1 MAQLTEPPLRTTS
14 RQNGIETNAT
24 PHFQRHAFL
33 GATRGL
39 GCWAALPGMGQL
51 SAPVI
56 AGTAFSAE
64 RMRALQ
70 RLGVVCGITAGAW
83 LGAAEVPTKLVSSG
97 LSPFLI
103 SLLMVIGVFI
113 GRWSLPAIVRGTSSI
128 GADIRTAPHLVV
140 WAVIAGCLWSVA
152 NTLTIFA
159 IRDLGL
165 SIAFPLWN
173 TNALIGMLWGIVF
186 FHELK
191 KAGWRRWAA
200 VCGGAALMFIGGM
213 ILARV
218 SARQISS
225 VQSTKGI
232 IAALGA
238 GLLWGTMYIPYR
250 KAYLSGMNPLSF
262 VSFFTVGELGM
273 MTVLAIHYLGGIAH
287 LLQQITQA
295 YHLLFWL
302 LAAGFVWVIGDLCQQ
317 YAVKYV
323 GVSRGIPLSNSNQLW
338 GLIWGAVAFGEL
350 RSWGHSAIAGV
361 VYGSLLMAAGLVAI
375 SFSVAGESE
384 QAKWRQAADRERA
397 RYGIDA
403 HFVASSL
410 EGKSATPRGTK
421 SWVDWLLVIAASAV
435 LAWTGSVAQWPALN
449 LNWLAVSV
457 LMFVA
462 LLLLCVTVISLWKT
476 TRFN

>member
-1 MAQLTEPPLRTTS
+1 
-14 RQNGIETNAT
+14 
-24 PHFQRHAFL
+24 
-33 GATRGL
+33 
-39 GCWAALPGMGQL
+39 MGQL
-51 SAPVI
+51 STVA
-56 AGTAFSAE
+56 SAEVLSPE

-70 RLGVVCGITAGAW
+70 RLGIVCGITAGAW
-83 LGAAEVPTKLVSSG
+83 LGAAEVPTKLVASG

-103 SLLMVIGVFI
+103 SFLMVVGVFI
-113 GRWSLPAIVRGTSSI
+113 GRWSLPAMVRGTSSLS
-128 GADIRTAPHLVV
+128 ADVANAPHLVI
-140 WAVIAGCLWSVA
+140 WAVLAGCLWSVA

-173 TNALIGMLWGIVF
+173 TNALIGIGWGILF

-191 KAGWRRWAA
+191 NAGWRRWGA

-213 ILARV
+213 ILARI
-218 SARQISS
+218 SAHQIASREA
-225 VQSTKGI
+225 TKGI

-273 MTVLAIHYLGGIAH
+273 MTVLAVHYLGGIAS
-287 LLQQITQA
+287 LMRQVLAA
-295 YHLLFWL
+295 YHFVFWL
-302 LAAGFVWVIGDLCQQ
+302 LGAGFVWVLGDLAQQ

-338 GLIWGAVAFGEL
+338 GLIWGAVAFGEM
-350 RSWGHSAIAGV
+350 RAWGHAAVVGV
-361 VYGSLLMAAGLVAI
+361 IYGSLLMAAGLVAI

-384 QAKWRQAADRERA
+384 QAKWRQAAERERV

-403 HFVASSL
+403 EFVSSSL
-410 EGKSATPRGTK
+410 QGKSTTPASRR
-421 SWVDWLLVIAASAV
+421 WFDWLLVIGATAV
-435 LAWTGSVAQWPALN
+435 FAWTGSVAQWPVLS
-449 LNWLAVSV
+449 LNWPAVYLLVS
-457 LMFVA
+457 VA
-462 LLLLCVTVISLWKT
+462 LLLLAGTAISLGKIT
-476 TRFN
+476 KFN